1 MKKNKGFT
9 LIELLAVITI
19 MGILMI
25 VAVGSVNRII
35 ENSRRDTFASTAKE
49 YIKTVRQEVLADNIS
64 CEQVAGD
71 KNSMVTAS
79 GTKDGTY
86 YFVIDTQNDQGT
98 KDLMQTGGKSPFGG
112 SELVGYVKWVKETSS
127 NMTTKETYT
136 IMVTDTGKHGLIE
149 EVEEEDIKRVNI
161 TTDTSSCGAN
171 STYCSEAGKAR
182 TAPNETGVFKCE
194 LN

>member
-25 VAVGSVNRII
+25 VAIGSVNRII
-35 ENSRRDTFASTAKE
+35 ENARRDTFASTSKE

-64 CEQVAGD
+64 CEQVKGGS
-71 KNSMVTAS
+71 KVTAS

-112 SELVGYVKWVKETSS
+112 SELVGYVKWVKKTDA

-136 IMVTDTGKHGLIE
+136 IMVTDTGKHGLTK
-149 EVEEEDIKRVNI
+149 EVSEEDLKRVNI

-171 STYCSEAGKAR
+171 STYCLEAGKAR
-182 TAPNETGVFKCE
+182 TAPNDANALLCT